1 MVPAERVAAVTGTL
15 LLLAAGVLIG
25 FGLSSWRRRRPGA
38 TARAMVHAATPHLL
52 PDPALEWLRR
62 ASGAMAV
69 WAVEAPTGGTGQAIF
84 QSSDPATGPEA
95 ADLEAIEGRLA
106 GLRDKDGAGTE
117 RLDSGT
123 LLYHA
128 AGGTVVAMLLPAAAD
143 GDRLAR
149 AKEDL
154 VFLLDGVARR
164 PVLHDLA
171 QVRATPSTE
180 SVGSIGMRLA
190 YQIERIVNEEAIVA
204 LREPAG
210 VRIVGVSG
218 LGDRR
223 LLESVLPPG
232 AVLSQVAMG
241 ETEETEVE
249 DPIGGVVADRRRH
262 DRKARVLPIIFHGQA
277 LGAVA
282 YRNPAGAAVPGPV
295 LFEVQEAV
303 REAGPR
309 IDVATQ
315 LATRQERATK
325 DPLTGLRNRRGLDD
339 QLSMIGAQRGTL
351 IAADLDRFKL
361 LNDTLGHAAG
371 DAALVHFARVVLEQ
385 IRGGDVAARVGGEEF
400 LIWLP
405 GTPLEEGSKV
415 AERIRRRLGTMPW
428 DWQGRSWPLSSSFGV
443 AACPETSASR
453 ENLAGQA
460 DAALYEA
467 KRGGRDRVE
476 VWRRKLGLR
485 TED

>member
-1 MVPAERVAAVTGTL
+1 VVSAERLASVTGTL
-15 LLLAAGVLIG
+15 LLLAAGALLG
-25 FGLSSWRRRRPGA
+25 FGLASWRRRRPTSTAA
-38 TARAMVHAATPHLL
+38 TMVHAATPHLL

-62 ASGAMAV
+62 ASGALAV
-69 WAVEAPTGGTGQAIF
+69 WAVEAPSGGAGQAIF
-84 QSSDPATGPEA
+84 QSSDPAAGPGGAE
-95 ADLEAIEGRLA
+95 LEAIESRLT
-106 GLRDKDGAGTE
+106 GLRDKDGAGAE
-117 RLDSGT
+117 RRDSGT

-128 AGGTVVAMLLPAAAD
+128 SVGTVVAMLLPAAAES
-143 GDRLAR
+143 DRLTRAR
-149 AKEDL
+149 EDL
-154 VFLLDGVARR
+154 VFLLDGVGRR

-171 QVRATPSTE
+171 QVRATPSAE

-190 YQIERIVNEEAIVA
+190 YQIERIVSGEAIVA
-204 LREPAG
+204 LREPGGA
-210 VRIVGVSG
+210 RIVGVSG

-223 LLESVLPPG
+223 LLESVLPAA

-241 ETEETEVE
+241 ESGELEVE
-249 DPIGGVVADRRRH
+249 DPIGGAIADRRRH
-262 DRKARVLPIIFHGQA
+262 ERNARVLPIIFHGQA

-282 YRNPAGAAVPGPV
+282 YRIPSGAAVPGP
-295 LFEVQEAV
+295 LLYEIQEAV

-309 IDVATQ
+309 FDVAVQ

-325 DPLTGLRNRRGLDD
+325 DPLTGLRNRRGLEE

-371 DAALVHFARVVLEQ
+371 DAALVHFARVVHEQ

-405 GTPLEEGSKV
+405 GTPLEEGTKV

-443 AACPETSASR
+443 AACPETSTSR

-460 DAALYEA
+460 DAAMYEA

-476 VWRRKLGLR
+476 VWRRKMGLR

>member
-1 MVPAERVAAVTGTL
+1 VAAVTGTL
-15 LLLAAGVLIG
+15 LLLAAGALLV
-25 FGLSSWRRRRPGA
+25 FGLASWRRRGPA
-38 TARAMVHAATPHLL
+38 DPARAMVHAATPHLL

-62 ASGAMAV
+62 ASGATAV
-69 WAVEAPTGGTGQAIF
+69 WAVEAPSGGTGHAIF
-84 QSSDPATGPEA
+84 QSSDPTAGPGGAE
-95 ADLEAIEGRLA
+95 LEAIEGRLT
-106 GLRDKDGAGTE
+106 GLRDKDGGGTE

-123 LLYHA
+123 LVYHA
-128 AGGTVVAMLLPAAAD
+128 AGGTVVAMLLPATAD
-143 GDRLAR
+143 TERLTR

-171 QVRATPSTE
+171 QVRATPSAE

-190 YQIERIVNEEAIVA
+190 YQIERIVNDEAIVA
-204 LREPAG
+204 LREPGG

-223 LLESVLPPG
+223 LLENVLPSG
-232 AVLSQVAMG
+232 AVLAQVAMG
-241 ETEETEVE
+241 ESGESEVE
-249 DPIGGVVADRRRH
+249 DPVGGAVADRRRH

-282 YRNPAGAAVPGPV
+282 YRIPAGGAVPGPL
-295 LFEVQEAV
+295 LFEIQEAV

-309 IDVATQ
+309 IDVAIQ
-315 LATRQERATK
+315 LATRQEGATK

-371 DAALVHFARVVLEQ
+371 DAALVHFARILLEQ

-405 GTPLEEGSKV
+405 GTPLEEGNKV
-415 AERIRRRLGTMPW
+415 AERIRRRLGTMSW

-476 VWRRKLGLR
+476 VWRRKMGLAP
-485 TED
+485 

>member
-1 MVPAERVAAVTGTL
+1 MTGAL
-15 LLLAAGVLIG
+15 LLIAGGALLGYSLAV
-25 FGLSSWRRRRPGA
+25 WRRRRPPSTAA
-38 TARAMVHAATPHLL
+38 TMVHAATPHLL

-62 ASGAMAV
+62 ASGALAV
-69 WAVEAPTGGTGQAIF
+69 WAVEAPSGSAGHAIF
-84 QSSDPATGPEA
+84 QSSDPAAGPGGAE
-95 ADLEAIEGRLA
+95 LEAIEGRLA
-106 GLRDKDGAGTE
+106 GLRDKDGAGAE
-117 RLDSGT
+117 RRDSGT

-128 AGGTVVAMLLPAAAD
+128 SVGTVVAILLPAAAES
-143 GDRLAR
+143 DRLTRAR
-149 AKEDL
+149 EDL
-154 VFLLDGVARR
+154 VFLLDGVGRR

-171 QVRATPSTE
+171 QVRATPSAE

-190 YQIERIVNEEAIVA
+190 YQIERIVSDEAIVA
-204 LREPAG
+204 LREPGG

-223 LLESVLPPG
+223 LLESVLPAA

-241 ETEETEVE
+241 EGGEAEVE
-249 DPIGGVVADRRRH
+249 DPIGGAIADRRRH

-282 YRNPAGAAVPGPV
+282 YRIPAGAAVPGP
-295 LFEVQEAV
+295 LLYEIQEAV

-309 IDVATQ
+309 FDVAVQ

-339 QLSMIGAQRGTL
+339 QLSIIGAQRGTL
-351 IAADLDRFKL
+351 VAADLDRFKL

-371 DAALVHFARVVLEQ
+371 DAALVHFARIVLEQ

-405 GTPLEEGSKV
+405 GTPLEEGTKV

-428 DWQGRSWPLSSSFGV
+428 DWQGRSWPLSASFGV
-443 AACPETSASR
+443 AASPETSPSR

-460 DAALYEA
+460 DAAMYEA

-485 TED
+485 AED